1 MVVIMSQSHRIITST
16 HHIDEAHVT
25 VSTLPGAHAQ
35 QPHIVTGPPQTV
47 TQVTARMHVGVHMV
61 VSHIPGAAGPASRV
75 PVSGADV
82 PVSTPVSRT
91 VTSVRGG
98 E

>member
-1 MVVIMSQSHRIITST
+1 MMLGMSKSHRID
-16 HHIDEAHVT
+16 HIDEAHVA
-25 VSTLPGAHAQ
+25 VSTLPGAQAQ

-47 TQVTARMHVGVHMV
+47 TQVMARMHVGVHIV
-61 VSHIPGAAGPASRV
+61 VSHIPGAAGPVSRV
-75 PVSGADV
+75 PPVSGADV
-82 PVSTPVSRT
+82 PVSTPVSCT